1 MVVLDLLPSEMFMQ
15 ARQSI
20 GNEDSDVALVIT
32 AGCPYSGWEALLPG
46 LIESGFNSSDEP
58 FSDWLDEIYA
68 AAGVTDW
75 VNPVQSLKPND
86 VIERKATALFKRRYN
101 APLLW
106 ADNRNLWLLDFL
118 ASFIPDARFLLFN
131 ARAEYALGCAIE
143 RELDPNQYIESW
155 CKAST
160 VLTGFYRRNR
170 HRTLLLDV
178 EQSLNAPQA
187 LSNACQRIGVALKS
201 NTSFVSVAP
210 ESLVLE
216 RMLAQRFLSGN
227 QVVRSL
233 QMELDASTYPLGEPV
248 IEALPQPTDLY
259 RSYLQLKNAIQKLTR
274 ECAGHEELAA
284 NNQLLYKESQR
295 FRYQA
300 ESEVKEIR
308 RENENLVIQLDQM
321 QEELKASY
329 LTIQEIEQI
338 RKVGIEEKQK
348 LQSRIEHLDK
358 ELGDSAELLAERA
371 IDQQQLQVK
380 MSALEQKLDE
390 QAKLIDGDRVQEETN
405 RQSKQQEN
413 ADVRRLEKERE
424 LLLQQL
430 QKMEE
435 ELEHYFLQ
443 YTELVKENEAKQQ
456 EKQEPDPESAQ
467 VSVAVVSNEAPTR
480 KFTNPF
486 GRTNKLQKTENVQIE
501 LLKKS
506 GLFDEAWYLSQYSD
520 VKEAGIDPVRHYLRY
535 GSAEGRNPS
544 REFDTKFYLE
554 RNSDVAMAG
563 INPLLHYIRFG
574 RDEGRLPSKR

>member
-46 LIESGFNSSDEP
+46 LIESGFSSSDEP

-259 RSYLQLKNAIQKLTR
+259 RSYLQLKNVIQKLTR
-274 ECAGHEELAA
+274 ECAGQEELAEKISFYTKKV
-284 NNQLLYKESQR
+284 NGSVTRQIQRSKRLGGKMKILLYSW
-295 FRYQA
+295 
-300 ESEVKEIR
+300 IR
-308 RENENLVIQLDQM
+308 CRRNL
-321 QEELKASY
+321 K
-329 LTIQEIEQI
+329 
-338 RKVGIEEKQK
+338 
-348 LQSRIEHLDK
+348 HL
-358 ELGDSAELLAERA
+358 
-371 IDQQQLQVK
+371 
-380 MSALEQKLDE
+380 
-390 QAKLIDGDRVQEETN
+390 
-405 RQSKQQEN
+405 
-413 ADVRRLEKERE
+413 
-424 LLLQQL
+424 
-430 QKMEE
+430 
-435 ELEHYFLQ
+435 F
-443 YTELVKENEAKQQ
+443 
-456 EKQEPDPESAQ
+456 
-467 VSVAVVSNEAPTR
+467 
-480 KFTNPF
+480 
-486 GRTNKLQKTENVQIE
+486 
-501 LLKKS
+501 
-506 GLFDEAWYLSQYSD
+506 
-520 VKEAGIDPVRHYLRY
+520 
-535 GSAEGRNPS
+535 
-544 REFDTKFYLE
+544 
-554 RNSDVAMAG
+554 
-563 INPLLHYIRFG
+563 
-574 RDEGRLPSKR
+574 